1 MNAQQFQDRAVDWLR
16 REQTFSTDVLPGHKI
31 EDAEGRLHVKG
42 YFARPSSAGRWG
54 MAGLWS
60 LSVGTMFAMMNLPAV
75 GAGANEAIQAVGTLA
90 QVLGAVFLIVAEVV
104 RRKYRSSG
112 LVELRP
118 AAGPAPTAATV
129 DALHQA
135 AAGRTAWLVVEG
147 SLPEEVRARA
157 AERGIRCFVPQR
169 SHFREVLP
177 EERVAAP
184 ASSDVPALSPEVGAV
199 A

>member
-31 EDAEGRLHVKG
+31 EDAEGRLHVNG
-42 YFARPSSAGRWG
+42 HFARPSSAGRWG
-54 MAGLWS
+54 MAALWS

-75 GAGANEAIQAVGTLA
+75 GAGANSAIQTVGTVV
-90 QVLGAVFLIVAEVV
+90 QVLGGVFLIVAEVM
-104 RRKYRSSG
+104 RRKHRSPG

-118 AAGPAPTAATV
+118 AAGPAPTPATV
-129 DALHQA
+129 DALHRA
-135 AAGRTAWLVVEG
+135 AGGRTAWLVVEA

-157 AERGIRCFVPQR
+157 AQRGIRCFVPQR

-177 EERVAAP
+177 EERVAAS
-184 ASSDVPALSPEVGAV
+184 ASSDVPTLSTDVGAV